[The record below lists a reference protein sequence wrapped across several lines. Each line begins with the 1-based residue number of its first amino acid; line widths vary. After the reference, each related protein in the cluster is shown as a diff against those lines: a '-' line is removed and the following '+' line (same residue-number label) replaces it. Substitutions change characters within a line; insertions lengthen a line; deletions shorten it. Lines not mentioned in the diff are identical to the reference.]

1 MPYNKLTKEEENI
14 IVNKSTEY
22 PFTGIYDNFYQE
34 GIYICKRCN
43 LPLFNSKDKFDSGCG
58 WPAFD
63 DSIEGAI
70 QRNTDADGSRVE
82 IVCKNCKAHLGH
94 EFIGEQLTKK
104 NTRECVNS
112 ISIVFIKEGQ
122 PIPETLTAT

>member
-22 PFTGIYDNFYQE
+22 PFTGIYDDFYQD
-34 GIYICKRCN
+34 GTYICKRCN
-43 LPLFNSKDKFDSGCG
+43 LPLFKAKDKFDAGCG

-63 DSIEGAI
+63 DSIEGAL
-70 QRNTDADGSRVE
+70 QRNIDKDGSRVE

-94 EFIGEQLTKK
+94 EFIGEQLTSK

-112 ISIVFIKEGQ
+112 LSIVFIKEGQ